1 MCKGVRLRSG
11 LSSLK
16 IQLCDLL
23 GILVDFTGHDLFAW
37 AKETLESVYIEY
49 LTDIV
54 DSIRKRDSEVMTMKD
69 YRAILT
75 NGLILLFSG
84 SRI

>member
-1 MCKGVRLRSG
+1 MCKEFVFDQDFV
-11 LSSLK
+11 SLE
-16 IQLCDLL
+16 IQLCNLL

-54 DSIRKRDSEVMTMKD
+54 DSIRKRDPD
-69 YRAILT
+69 
-75 NGLILLFSG
+75 
-84 SRI
+84 

>member
-1 MCKGVRLRSG
+1 MMGDKGECMCKEFVFDQDFV
-11 LSSLK
+11 SLE

-49 LTDIV
+49 
-54 DSIRKRDSEVMTMKD
+54 
-69 YRAILT
+69 
-75 NGLILLFSG
+75 
-84 SRI
+84 